1 MELLNE
7 ALKRT
12 GYEYDTLMNLLHVSV
27 SKHILDEYYTLVWCN
42 DYYYELIG
50 YPREEYEALFHN
62 KPAHY
67 YKNDDL
73 DIHDEKLWM
82 QLSAKVMETL
92 ESGEKAYTLITRMR
106 RKHKGDHHDYIWVR
120 LNAYLTDEYVD
131 GYQVSYSVM
140 TNITDVMDMRLEQSV
155 TYDNL
160 PGFVSKFRVS
170 RNLDFKLLEAN
181 DRFFAFFGKDS
192 MDGMASALFREN
204 IERNMQV
211 FGEQKSAI
219 TNGNPVHFTVQMKDR
234 LGNDAWLQINASCIG
249 YQEGDPVYLAIYI
262 DITNETELRRMQ
274 QKLEAQAEQLRS
286 ALKTAEEAN
295 RAKSDFLS
303 RMSHDIRTP
312 LNAVL
317 GMKDIA
323 DAHLDDP
330 AKVKDCLRKIGLS
343 GQHLLGLIND
353 VLDMSKIESGEMVL
367 REDSMSLPEV
377 LENVVAIMQPQFSEK
392 EQHFSIRLRSVVHEQ
407 FLSDSL
413 RMRQIFI
420 NILSNAYKFTPVDG
434 TVSMEVCEKQA
445 TDGTAHFCFTI
456 ADTGIGM
463 KPEFLS
469 HIFTAF
475 SREKDSRV
483 DKTEGTGLGM
493 AITKRFVD
501 MMGGTIEVSS
511 EVGKGTCFRVELPL
525 KIEERQ
531 LVKVEF
537 SGLRII
543 VTDDDAAMCEYMA
556 EMLGQLG
563 IHADWVDSGVQTV
576 EMIKTAEQKGEMYD
590 AVLLDWKMP
599 DLDGFETTRRI
610 RAQWGSQLPVLIISA
625 YDWSDVEKDAE
636 KAGVTGFLQKP
647 IFVSTLIHGLQ
658 RYVLGGQP
666 SREAQ
671 GADTGAGFGGRR
683 FLLIEDN
690 ALNQEVARELL
701 TGMGAEVDTACNGA
715 EGVDMFRQSPAGFYD
730 VILMDVQMPVMNGY
744 EATKAIRTMNRE
756 GAKTVPVLAM
766 TADAFAED
774 IQAAKDAGMNGH
786 MAKPL
791 DRLTLWREIG
801 RYLNNNPSTE
811 TAGMNGHLVKP
822 MYL

>member
-12 GYEYDTLMNLLHVSV
+12 GYEYDTLMNLLQVSV

-50 YPREEYEALFHN
+50 YAREEYEALFHN
-62 KPAHY
+62 RPAHY
-67 YKNDDL
+67 YVNDDL
-73 DIHDEKLWM
+73 DIHDEKLWL

-92 ESGEKAYTLITRMR
+92 ESGEKSYSLVTRMR
-106 RKHKGDHHDYIWVR
+106 RKHNGNHHDYIWVR

-140 TNITDVMDMRLEQSV
+140 TDITDVMDMRLEQSV

-181 DRFFAFFGKDS
+181 DRFFSFFGKDS
-192 MDGMASALFREN
+192 MDGMDNALYREN
-204 IERNMQV
+204 MERNMQV
-211 FGEQKSAI
+211 FLEHKSAI
-219 TNGNPVHFTVQMKDR
+219 TNGNPIHFTVQMKDQS
-234 LGNDAWLQINASCIG
+234 GNDAWLQINASCIG

-262 DITNETELRRMQ
+262 DITNETELRQMQ
-274 QKLEAQAEQLRS
+274 QKLEAQAEQMRS
-286 ALKTAEEAN
+286 ALKAAEEAN

-392 EQHFSIRLRSVVHEQ
+392 AQHFSIRLRSVVHEQ
-407 FLSDSL
+407 FSSDAL

-420 NILSNAYKFTPVDG
+420 NILSNAYKFTPVNG
-434 TVSMEVCEKQA
+434 TVSMEVCEKEA
-445 TDGTAHFCFTI
+445 VEGTARFSFTI
-456 ADTGIGM
+456 TDTGIGM
-463 KPEFLS
+463 KPEYLS

-493 AITKRFVD
+493 AITQKFVD
-501 MMGGTIEVSS
+501 MMDGTIEVSS
-511 EVGKGTCFRVELPL
+511 ELGKGTCFKVELPL
-525 KIEERQ
+525 KIEESPF
-531 LVKVEF
+531 VKGEF
-537 SGLRII
+537 SGLRIL

-563 IHADWVDSGVQTV
+563 IHTDWVDSGVQTV
-576 EMIKTAEQKGEMYD
+576 ERIKTAKQNGEMYD

-610 RAQWGSQLPVLIISA
+610 RELCGNRLPVLIISA
-625 YDWSDVEKDAE
+625 YDWSDVEKDAK

-658 RYVLGGQP
+658 RYVLGGQEA
-666 SREAQ
+666 REAQ
-671 GADTGAGFGGRR
+671 GADTRAGFAGRR

-690 ALNQEVARELL
+690 TFNQEIARELL
-701 TGMGAEVDTACNGA
+701 SDMGAVVDTAGDGA
-715 EGVDMFRQSPAGFYD
+715 EGVEKFGQSPDGFYD

-744 EATKAIRTMNRE
+744 EATKAIRALDRD
-756 GAKTVPVLAM
+756 GAKTVPILAM

-791 DRLTLWREIG
+791 DKSILWREIG
-801 RYLNNNPSTE
+801 KYLNNDPSAERRTPE
-811 TAGMNGHLVKP
+811 WKST
-822 MYL
+822 

>member
-1 MELLNE
+1 MEILNE
-7 ALKRT
+7 TLKRT

-27 SKHILDEYYTLVWCN
+27 SNHILDVYYTLVWCN

-50 YPREEYEALFHN
+50 YSREEYEALYHN

-67 YKNDDL
+67 YMNDDL
-73 DIHDEKLWM
+73 NIHDEKLWM

-92 ESGEKAYTLITRMR
+92 ESGEKSYNLVTRMR
-106 RKHKGDHHDYIWVR
+106 RKHNGNHHDYMWVR

-140 TNITDVMDMRLEQSV
+140 TDITDVMDMKLEQSV
-155 TYDNL
+155 TYDSL
-160 PGFVSKFRVS
+160 PGFVSKFRVN

-181 DRFFAFFGKDS
+181 DRFFDFFGKDS
-192 MDGMASALFREN
+192 MDGMDNALFREN
-204 IERNMQV
+204 IIRNMPV
-211 FGEQKSAI
+211 FLEHKNAV
-219 TNGNPVHFTVQMKDR
+219 TNGNSVHFTVQMKNR
-234 LGNDAWLQINASCIG
+234 SGNDAWLQINASCIG

-262 DITNETELRRMQ
+262 DITNETELRQMQ
-274 QKLEAQAEQLRS
+274 QKLEAQAKELRS
-286 ALKTAEEAN
+286 ALETAEEAN

-323 DAHLDDP
+323 EAHLDDP

-343 GQHLLGLIND
+343 GQHLLSLIND

-377 LENVVAIMQPQFSEK
+377 LENVVAIMQPQFGEK

-407 FLSDSL
+407 FLSDAL
-413 RMRQIFI
+413 RLRQIFI
-420 NILSNAYKFTPVDG
+420 NILSNAYKFTPVNG
-434 TVSMEVCEKQA
+434 TVSMDVCEKQA
-445 TDGTAHFCFTI
+445 VDGTALFRFSIT
-456 ADTGIGM
+456 DTGIGM
-463 KPEFLS
+463 KPEYLAQ
-469 HIFTAF
+469 IFTAF
-475 SREKDSRV
+475 SRERDSRV

-501 MMGGTIEVSS
+501 MMGGTIEVTS
-511 EVGKGTCFRVELPL
+511 ELGKGTCFRVELPL
-525 KIEERQ
+525 KIEENQ
-531 LVKVEF
+531 FIKGEF
-537 SGLRII
+537 PGLRII
-543 VTDDDAAMCEYMA
+543 VTDDDAVMCEYMA

-563 IHADWVDSGVQTV
+563 IHADWVDSGIQTV
-576 EMIKTAEQKGEMYD
+576 EMIKTAKQNGEMYD

-610 RAQWGSQLPVLIISA
+610 RELCGGQLPVLIISA
-625 YDWSDVEKDAE
+625 YDWSDVEKDAK

-658 RYVLGGQP
+658 RYVLEGQP
-666 SREAQ
+666 ARKTQ
-671 GADTGAGFGGRR
+671 GTDTGARFTGRR

-690 ALNQEVARELL
+690 AINQEVARELL
-701 TGMGAEVDTACNGA
+701 ADMGAEVDTASDGA
-715 EGVDMFRQSPAGFYD
+715 EGVETFRRSPDGFYD

-744 EATKAIRTMNRE
+744 EATRAIRTMDRD
-756 GAKTVPVLAM
+756 GAKAVPILAM
-766 TADAFAED
+766 TADAFSED

-791 DRLTLWREIG
+791 DKAILWREIG
-801 RYLNNNPSTE
+801 KYLNSDFSPE
-811 TAGMNGHLVKP
+811 TAGKSGVNH
-822 MYL
+822 

>member
-1 MELLNE
+1 MEILNE

-12 GYEYDTLMNLLHVSV
+12 GYEYDTLMNLLQVSV

-62 KPAHY
+62 KPAQY
-67 YKNDDL
+67 YVNDDL

-82 QLSAKVMETL
+82 QLSAKVMGAL
-92 ESGEKAYTLITRMR
+92 ESGEKSYNLVTRMR
-106 RKHKGDHHDYIWVR
+106 RKHNGNHHDYIWVR
-120 LNAYLTDEYVD
+120 LSAYLTDEYVN

-140 TNITDVMDMRLEQSV
+140 TDITDVMDMRLEQSV
-155 TYDNL
+155 TYDSL
-160 PGFVSKFRVS
+160 PGFVSKFRVG

-181 DRFFAFFGKDS
+181 DRFFAFFGKGS
-192 MDGMASALFREN
+192 LDGMDNELFREN
-204 IERNMQV
+204 IERNRQV
-211 FGEQKSAI
+211 FLEHKNAI
-219 TNGNPVHFTVQMKDR
+219 TNGSPVHFTVQMKDR
-234 LGNDAWLQINASCIG
+234 CGNDAWLQINASCIG
-249 YQEGDPVYLAIYI
+249 HQEGDPVYLAIYI

-330 AKVKDCLRKIGLS
+330 VRVRDCLKKIGLS

-392 EQHFSIRLRSVVHEQ
+392 NQHFSIRLRSVVHEQ
-407 FLSDSL
+407 FLSDAL
-413 RMRQIFI
+413 RLRQIFI
-420 NILSNAYKFTPVDG
+420 NILSNAYKFTPANG

-445 TDGTAHFCFTI
+445 VDGIARFSFTI
-456 ADTGIGM
+456 TDTGIGM
-463 KPEFLS
+463 KPEYLT

-493 AITKRFVD
+493 AITKKFVD

-511 EVGKGTCFRVELPL
+511 ELGKGTCFRVELPL

-531 LVKVEF
+531 FVKGEF

-543 VTDDDAAMCEYMA
+543 ITDDDAAMCEYMA

-563 IHADWVDSGVQTV
+563 IHTDWVDSGVQTV
-576 EMIKTAEQKGEMYD
+576 EMIKAAKQNGEMYD

-610 RAQWGSQLPVLIISA
+610 RELCGSQLPVLIISA
-625 YDWSDVEKDAE
+625 YDWSDVEKDAK

-666 SREAQ
+666 VREVQ
-671 GADTGAGFGGRR
+671 VADIGAGFAGRR

-701 TGMGAEVDTACNGA
+701 AGMGAEVDTASDGA
-715 EGVDMFRQSPAGFYD
+715 EGVEKFRQSPDGFYD

-744 EATKAIRTMNRE
+744 EATKAIRTLNRE

-791 DRLTLWREIG
+791 DRSTLWREIG
-801 RYLNNNPSTE
+801 RYLNNNPFTV
-811 TAGMNGHLVKP
+811 TAGDGTYEME
-822 MYL
+822 

>member
-1 MELLNE
+1 M
-7 ALKRT
+7 
-12 GYEYDTLMNLLHVSV
+12 
-27 SKHILDEYYTLVWCN
+27 
-42 DYYYELIG
+42 
-50 YPREEYEALFHN
+50 
-62 KPAHY
+62 
-67 YKNDDL
+67 NDDL

-92 ESGEKAYTLITRMR
+92 ESGEKSYNLITRMR
-106 RKHKGDHHDYIWVR
+106 RKHNGNHHDYIWVR

-140 TNITDVMDMRLEQSV
+140 TDITDVMDMRLEQSV
-155 TYDNL
+155 TYDSL

-170 RNLDFKLLEAN
+170 RNLDFTLLEAN

-192 MDGMASALFREN
+192 MDGMDNALFREN
-204 IERNMQV
+204 ILRNMQV
-211 FGEQKSAI
+211 FQEHKSAI
-219 TNGNPVHFTVQMKDR
+219 AKGNPVHFTVQMKDR
-234 LGNDAWLQINASCIG
+234 CGNDAWLQINASCIG
-249 YQEGDPVYLAIYI
+249 QQEGDPVYLAIYI

-274 QKLEAQAEQLRS
+274 QKLEAQAEQMRS

-330 AKVKDCLRKIGLS
+330 AKVKDCLKKIGLS

-377 LENVVAIMQPQFSEK
+377 LENVVAIMQPQFGEK
-392 EQHFSIRLRSVVHEQ
+392 EQNFSIRLRSVVHEQ
-407 FLSDSL
+407 FSSDAL

-420 NILSNAYKFTPVDG
+420 NILSNAYKFTPVNG
-434 TVSMEVCEKQA
+434 TVSMEVCEMQA
-445 TDGTAHFCFTI
+445 LDGIARFRFTI
-456 ADTGIGM
+456 TDTGIGM
-463 KPEFLS
+463 KPEYLS

-475 SREKDSRV
+475 SRERDSRV

-511 EVGKGTCFRVELPL
+511 ELGKGTCFRVELPL

-531 LVKVEF
+531 FVKGEF
-537 SGLRII
+537 SGLKII
-543 VTDDDAAMCEYMA
+543 VTDDDAVMCEYMA
-556 EMLGQLG
+556 EMLGKLG
-563 IHADWVDSGVQTV
+563 IQTDWVDSGVQTV
-576 EMIKTAEQKGEMYD
+576 EMIKTAKQSGEMYD

-610 RAQWGSQLPVLIISA
+610 RELCGSRLPVLIISA
-625 YDWSDVEKDAE
+625 YDWSDVEKEAQ

-658 RYVLGGQP
+658 RYVLGGQADW
-666 SREAQ
+666 EAQ
-671 GADTGAGFGGRR
+671 GADNGAGFAGRR

-690 ALNQEVARELL
+690 AFNQEVARELL
-701 TGMGAEVDTACNGA
+701 GDMGAEVDTACDGA
-715 EGVDMFRQSPAGFYD
+715 EGVEMFRQSPGGFYD
-730 VILMDVQMPVMNGY
+730 LILMDVQMPVMNGY
-744 EATKAIRTMNRE
+744 EATKAIRILDHD
-756 GAKTVPVLAM
+756 GAKTVPILAM

-774 IQAAKDAGMNGH
+774 IQAAKDAGMDGH

-791 DRLTLWREIG
+791 DKSILWREIG
-801 RYLNNNPSTE
+801 KYLNNNPSAE
-811 TAGMNGHLVKP
+811 TAGKSGVNH
-822 MYL
+822 

>member
-12 GYEYDTLMNLLHVSV
+12 GYEYDTLMNLLQVSV

-50 YPREEYEALFHN
+50 YTREEYEALFHN
-62 KPAHY
+62 KPANY
-67 YKNDDL
+67 YVNDDL

-92 ESGEKAYTLITRMR
+92 ESGEKSYNLITRMR
-106 RKHKGDHHDYIWVR
+106 RKHNGNHHDYIWVR
-120 LNAYLTDEYVD
+120 LSAYLTDEYVD

-140 TNITDVMDMRLEQSV
+140 TDITDVMDMRLEQSV
-155 TYDNL
+155 TYDSL

-192 MDGMASALFREN
+192 LDGLDNTLYREN
-204 IERNMQV
+204 IERNIQV
-211 FGEQKSAI
+211 FLKHKSAI
-219 TNGNPVHFTVQMKDR
+219 INGNPVHFTVQMKNR
-234 LGNDAWLQINASCIG
+234 FGNDAWLQINASCIG

-262 DITNETELRRMQ
+262 DITNETELRQMQ

-286 ALKTAEEAN
+286 ALQTAEEAN

-330 AKVKDCLRKIGLS
+330 VRVKDCLKKIGLS

-367 REDSMSLPEV
+367 RKDSMSLPEV

-392 EQHFSIRLRSVVHEQ
+392 NQDFSIRLRSVVHEQ
-407 FLSDSL
+407 FSSDAL

-420 NILSNAYKFTPVDG
+420 NILSNAYKFTPVNG
-434 TVSMEVCEKQA
+434 SVSMDVCEKQA
-445 TDGTAHFCFTI
+445 EDGIARFSFTI
-456 ADTGIGM
+456 TDTGIGM
-463 KPEFLS
+463 KPEYLS

-501 MMGGTIEVSS
+501 MMGGIIEVSS
-511 EVGKGTCFRVELPL
+511 ELGKGTCFTVELPL
-525 KIEERQ
+525 KIEKRQ
-531 LVKVEF
+531 FVKGEF

-543 VTDDDAAMCEYMA
+543 ITDDDAAMCEYMA

-563 IHADWVDSGVQTV
+563 IHTDWVDSGVQTV
-576 EMIKTAEQKGEMYD
+576 EMIKTAKQNGEMYD

-610 RAQWGSQLPVLIISA
+610 RELCGSRLPVLIISA
-625 YDWSDVEKDAE
+625 YDWSDVEKDAK

-666 SREAQ
+666 AWEVQ
-671 GADTGAGFGGRR
+671 GADIGAGFVGRR

-690 ALNQEVARELL
+690 ALNQEVAKELL
-701 TGMGAEVDTACNGA
+701 AGMGAFVDTACDGA
-715 EGVDMFRQSPAGFYD
+715 EGVEKFRQSPDGFYD

-744 EATKAIRTMNRE
+744 EATKAIRTLKRD

-791 DRLTLWREIG
+791 DRSTLWREIG
-801 RYLNNNPSTE
+801 RYLNNNSSTE
-811 TAGMNGHLVKP
+811 TAGDAAPSLS
-822 MYL
+822 

>member
-1 MELLNE
+1 MEQLNDT
-7 ALKRT
+7 LKRT
-12 GYEYDTLMNLLHVSV
+12 GYEYDTLMNLLRVSV

-42 DYYYELIG
+42 DCYYELIG
-50 YPREEYEALFHN
+50 YPRAEYEELFQN
-62 KPAHY
+62 KPARY
-67 YKNDDL
+67 YMNDDL
-73 DIHDEKLWM
+73 DIHDEKLWI
-82 QLSAKVMETL
+82 QLSTKVMETL
-92 ESGEKAYTLITRMR
+92 ESGEKSYNLVTRMR
-106 RKHKGDHHDYIWVR
+106 RKHNGNHHDYMWVR

-140 TNITDVMDMRLEQSV
+140 TDITDVMDMRLEQSV
-155 TYDNL
+155 TYDSL

-170 RNLDFKLLEAN
+170 QNLDFKLLEAN
-181 DRFFAFFGKDS
+181 DRFFAFFGKGS
-192 MDGMASALFREN
+192 MDGMDNALFREN
-204 IERNMQV
+204 ILRNMQV
-211 FGEQKSAI
+211 FQEHKSAVI
-219 TNGNPVHFTVQMKDR
+219 NGNPVHFTVQMKDR
-234 LGNDAWLQINASCIG
+234 CGNDAWLQINASCIG

-274 QKLEAQAEQLRS
+274 QKLEAQAEQMRS

-377 LENVVAIMQPQFSEK
+377 LENVVAIMQPQFGEK
-392 EQHFSIRLRSVVHEQ
+392 KQHFSIRLRSVVHEQ
-407 FLSDSL
+407 FSSDAL

-420 NILSNAYKFTPVDG
+420 NILSNAYKFTPVNG
-434 TVSMEVCEKQA
+434 TVSMEVCEMQSL
-445 TDGTAHFCFTI
+445 DGIARFSFTI
-456 ADTGIGM
+456 TDNGIGM
-463 KPEFLS
+463 KPEYLS

-475 SREKDSRV
+475 SRERDSRV

-493 AITKRFVD
+493 AITKKFVD

-511 EVGKGTCFRVELPL
+511 ELEKGTCFRVELPL
-525 KIEERQ
+525 KIEEQ
-531 LVKVEF
+531 QFVKGEF
-537 SGLRII
+537 SGMKII
-543 VTDDDAAMCEYMA
+543 VTDDDAVMCEYMA

-563 IHADWVDSGVQTV
+563 IQTDWVDSGVQAV
-576 EMIKTAEQKGEMYD
+576 KMIKTAKQDGEMYD

-610 RAQWGSQLPVLIISA
+610 RELCGMQLPILIISA
-625 YDWSDVEKDAE
+625 YDWSDVEKDAK

-658 RYVLGGQP
+658 RYVIGGQAA
-666 SREAQ
+666 REAR
-671 GADTGAGFGGRR
+671 GAKAGAGFAGRR

-690 ALNQEVARELL
+690 VFNQEVARELL
-701 TGMGAEVDTACNGA
+701 GDMGAEVDIACDGA
-715 EGVDMFRQSPAGFYD
+715 EGVEKFRQSPDGFYD
-730 VILMDVQMPVMNGY
+730 VILMDIQMPVMNGY
-744 EATKAIRTMNRE
+744 EATKAIRTLDRVE
-756 GAKTVPVLAM
+756 AKTVPILAM

-774 IQAAKDAGMNGH
+774 IQAAKDAGMNDH

-791 DRLTLWREIG
+791 DKSILWRGIG
-801 RYLNNNPSTE
+801 KYLNNDPSAE
-811 TAGMNGHLVKP
+811 AAGKSDVNH
-822 MYL
+822 